1 MADKKPVPPK
11 ILVTKDYEMF
21 GFSEKDNRSITPAQ
35 VQQVGREIDRK
46 NLSEVS
52 PIRVRPKN
60 GDSKHIITDG
70 QHTFLAL
77 KERLEWIF
85 YIVSERFD
93 FDDIPHFN
101 SVRKNWSME
110 DYLKIFCQQGIQQ
123 YQVYSGFKKRSGWAH
138 STLIFM
144 LTGNRK
150 GAIVDFKSGN
160 FKMTTSIADANMVI
174 DMVNDFADHFQ
185 YYMSRN
191 FVVALLKIFKL
202 EEYDHKRMMTKLDYL
217 SARLIKSVYV
227 EDYLRIL
234 EDIYNYKA
242 MGNKVRFF

>member
-1 MADKKPVPPK
+1 MTDKKPIAPK
-11 ILVTKDYEMF
+11 ILITKNYDMF
-21 GFSEKDNRSITPAQ
+21 GFSDKDNRSITPAQ

-46 NLSEVS
+46 NLSEVA
-52 PIRVRPKN
+52 PIKVRPKSGN
-60 GDSKHIITDG
+60 GKHIITDG

-77 KERLEWIF
+77 QERLEWIF

-93 FDDIPHFN
+93 FEDIPHFN
-101 SVRKNWSME
+101 SVRKNWGME
-110 DYLKIFCQQGIQQ
+110 DYLKIFCQQGIHE
-123 YQVYSGFKKRSGWAH
+123 YMVYAGFLKRSGWAH

-150 GAIVDFKSGN
+150 GAIVDFKSGH
-160 FKMTTSIADANMVI
+160 FKMSTPIIKANLAI
-174 DMVNDFADHFQ
+174 DKVNDFADHFQ
-185 YYMSRN
+185 YYRSRN
-191 FVVALLKIFKL
+191 FVSALLRIFKL
-202 EEYDHKRMMTKLDYL
+202 EEYDHKRMLAKLEYL

-242 MGNKVRFF
+242 MGNRVRFF

>member
-1 MADKKPVPPK
+1 MTDKKPEAPK

-21 GFSEKDNRSITPAQ
+21 GFSEKDNRSITRSQ
-35 VQQVGREIDRK
+35 VQHVGKEIDRK

-52 PIRVRPKN
+52 PIRVRPKDDE
-60 GDSKHIITDG
+60 GKHIITDG

-101 SVRKNWSME
+101 SVRKNWGME

-123 YQVYSGFKKRSGWAH
+123 YQVYAGFKKKSGWAH

-150 GAIVDFKSGN
+150 GSIIDFKSGN
-160 FKMTTSIADANMVI
+160 FKMTTSIADANMSI
-174 DMVNDFADHFQ
+174 EMVNDFADHFQ
-185 YYMSRN
+185 YYKSRN